1 MLIRREYDSTDP
13 AAAEW
18 GGAAPFTL
26 DRRFSHARSRVGRSL
41 SEDDF
46 VAGPCSQHHRRSLHD
61 IRCLLHILKPAAVVE
76 AFTQLGY
83 PIRVAVGLGIVEL
96 ACTALYAIPRTAA
109 LGAVLLTGYLGG
121 AVATQLRV
129 GAGFSTIFPVIVG
142 LLMWAGLALRNAR
155 VRMLIS
161 SGVSE

>member
-1 MLIRREYDSTDP
+1 MH
-13 AAAEW
+13 AAELVNHSAKTISW
-18 GGAAPFTL
+18 PG
-26 DRRFSHARSRVGRSL
+26 RVL
-41 SEDDF
+41 STIVVLFMIFDA
-46 VAGPCSQHHRRSLHD
+46 V
-61 IRCLLHILKPAAVVE
+61 LHILKPAAVVE

-142 LLMWAGLALRNAR
+142 LLMWAGLALRDAR
-155 VRMLIS
+155 VRTLIS